1 MDGTSACGA
10 GAAVLPGSTGPEAG
24 REAGSAPDAYD
35 EAGVDR
41 TLIRECLE
49 MSPAERL
56 AAADAA
62 AQEVEAL
69 RARMRHGSVR

>member
-1 MDGTSACGA
+1 MGVMS
-10 GAAVLPGSTGPEAG
+10 G
-24 REAGSAPDAYD
+24 REAPVAASPEEAEPGAKAEGWGVPVGYD

-41 TLIRECLE
+41 TLIRECLDL
-49 MSPAERL
+49 SPAARL